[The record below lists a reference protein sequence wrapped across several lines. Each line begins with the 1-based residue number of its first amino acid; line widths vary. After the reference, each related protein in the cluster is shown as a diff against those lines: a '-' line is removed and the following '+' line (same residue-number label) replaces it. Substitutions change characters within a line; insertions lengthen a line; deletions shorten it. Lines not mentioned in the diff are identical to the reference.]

1 MKQKIAVFASGTGS
15 NAKAIIEYAKSSNY
29 EVALIVSNKE
39 NAGVLNFSE
48 EYGIDALVIDRENFY
63 KKTFILD
70 FLLEKEIK
78 LIALAGF
85 LWLIPDYL
93 INAYKD
99 KILNIHPSLLP
110 NYGGKG
116 MYGSNVHEAV
126 FEAKESESGITIHLV
141 NEVYDKGEI
150 LLQKKVDVST
160 EKSPKEIAKKV
171 LVLEHLHYPQVIE
184 KYIKEKL
191 V

>member
-1 MKQKIAVFASGTGS
+1 MKQKIAIFASGTGS
-15 NAKAIIEYAKSSNY
+15 NAKAIIKYSKTANY
-29 EVALIVSNKE
+29 EVVLIVSNNE

-48 EYGIDALVIDRENFY
+48 LYDIDALVIDKENFY
-63 KKTFILD
+63 NKTLILD

-78 LIALAGF
+78 LIVLAGF

-93 INAYKD
+93 LSGYYN
-99 KILNIHPSLLP
+99 KIINIHPSLLP

-126 FEAKESESGITIHLV
+126 FNAKENESGITIHLV
-141 NEVYDKGEI
+141 NEAYDKGEI
-150 LLQKKVDVST
+150 LLQKTIDISQ
-160 EKSPKEIAKKV
+160 EKSPKDIAKKV
-171 LVLEHLHYPQVIE
+171 LVLEHLLYPQIIE

-191 V
+191 D

>member
-1 MKQKIAVFASGTGS
+1 MKKIAVFASGTGS
-15 NAKAIIEYAKSSNY
+15 NAKAIIEYAKTSNY

-48 EYGIDALVIDRENFY
+48 EYDIDALVIDKENFY
-63 KKTFILD
+63 DKTVILD
-70 FLLEKEIK
+70 FLLEREIE
-78 LIALAGF
+78 LIVLAGF
-85 LWLIPDYL
+85 LWLVPDYL
-93 INAYKD
+93 TAAYQN

-126 FEAKESESGITIHLV
+126 FKAADKESGITIHLV
-141 NEVYDKGEI
+141 NEEYDQGEI
-150 LLQKKVDVST
+150 LLQEKVDISS
-160 EKSPKEIAKKV
+160 EKTPKEIAKKV

-184 KYIKEKL
+184 KYIKENLK
-191 V
+191 